1 MKNCRRAVLV
11 LLTMALL
18 VPFLIQPASADI
30 VTDTLTVKV
39 GYFGMAP
46 EDYIEVETY
55 QWWELEEALPLHE
68 ETYSFFRGDAL
79 NRPGE
84 MRTVV
89 DSARGFYLTDLLD
102 FAGIYLGDVSSL
114 SFYTRDQEV
123 GSFVSFTAQEL
134 FRHDRFYFE
143 NLSMHLRDPYR
154 DESGKLVYD
163 DSEAWGF
170 ARVVEPMLAL
180 EDNWANFEISNNE
193 TPPNFDGLH
202 AGNRFRLLFGQ
213 HEPQATETNKS
224 AKYVHTVLVTL
235 SGTAIYTPDP
245 PELDG
250 TIGSHEVK
258 MNVTVSNGDLLGA
271 LNSILRYASSDESV
285 MRVTGW
291 SIEYSD
297 TASDLAIVT
306 IQYDVIAEGDAT
318 INGYIAGSEGTY
330 TPLTTVTTGST
341 APKQPDRPDPGPTAP
356 PSPDPG
362 TTDPSNPDPGPT
374 DPANPDPG
382 PADPATPA
390 PAPSD
395 PAIPTPTP
403 PGSATPT
410 PAIPDADD
418 GAQIIVTPDGLPGLR
433 VELSEKDRQLLTQSE
448 TAAAPRL
455 VIPLSP
461 ELAARLRSAQEP
473 AAASAAETA
482 ENPPQDAASGPE
494 RDALE
499 VAPPERQ
506 TEYLV
511 ETGLAALALLLAGG
525 LYAAWTFRKERGKKL

>member
-1 MKNCRRAVLV
+1 MKNCRRAVAVLLMLV
-11 LLTMALL
+11 LLSP
-18 VPFLIQPASADI
+18 VFFIQPARADI

-39 GYFGMAP
+39 GYFGMLP
-46 EDYIEVETY
+46 EEYVEIGTY
-55 QWWELEEALPLHE
+55 QWWELEESLPLHE

-79 NRPGE
+79 NRPDE

-102 FAGIYLGDVSSL
+102 FANIYIGDVSSL

-143 NLSMHLRDPYR
+143 NLAMHLRDPYR

-163 DSEAWGF
+163 DSEAWDH

-213 HEPQATETNKS
+213 HEPQATETSKS

-250 TIGSHEVK
+250 TIGSHEVT
-258 MNVTVSNGDLLGA
+258 MNVTVSNNDLLSA
-271 LNSILRYASSDESV
+271 LQSILRFVSSDENV
-285 MRVTGW
+285 LRVTDWGIKF
-291 SIEYSD
+291 SDEYSD
-297 TASDLAIVT
+297 LATVT
-306 IQYDVIAEGDAT
+306 IRYDVLAEGDAT
-318 INGYIAGSEGTY
+318 INAFIGESGGGTQ
-330 TPLTTVTTGST
+330 LSTVTTGST
-341 APKQPDRPDPGPTAP
+341 APKTPD
-356 PSPDPG
+356 
-362 TTDPSNPDPGPT
+362 NPDPVTP
-374 DPANPDPG
+374 DPAAPDGDNTGGDTTEP
-382 PADPATPA
+382 
-390 PAPSD
+390 
-395 PAIPTPTP
+395 
-403 PGSATPT
+403 
-410 PAIPDADD
+410 D
-418 GAQIIVTPDGLPGLR
+418 GAQIIATPDGLPGLR
-433 VELSEKDRQLLTQSE
+433 VELSEKDRQLLAQSE
-448 TAAAPRL
+448 AVAAPRL

-461 ELAARLRSAQEP
+461 ELAAMLRSEQSEKPAEETPEEP
-473 AAASAAETA
+473 
-482 ENPPQDAASGPE
+482 ASGPE
-494 RDALE
+494 RTALE

-506 TEYLV
+506 TEYLL
-511 ETGLAALALLLAGG
+511 ETGIAMLVILLAGG
-525 LYAAWTFRKERGKKL
+525 LCEAWTFRKERGKRI

>member
-11 LLTMALL
+11 LLMMALL

-39 GYFGMAP
+39 GYFGMDP
-46 EDYIEVETY
+46 DDYIEVATY

-102 FAGIYLGDVSSL
+102 YADIYLGDVSSL
-114 SFYTRDQEV
+114 SFYTRDQEA

-134 FRHDRFYFE
+134 FRHDRYYFE
-143 NLSMHLRDPYR
+143 NLAMHLRDPYLTS
-154 DESGKLVYD
+154 DGLVYD
-163 DSEAWGF
+163 DSEAWDY

-213 HEPQATETNKS
+213 HEPQATETSKS

-250 TIGSHEVK
+250 TIGSHEVT
-258 MNVTVSNGDLLGA
+258 MNVTVSNNKLLDA
-271 LNSILRYASSDESV
+271 LQQLLRYASSDEGV
-285 MRVTGW
+285 LRVTGW
-291 SIEYSD
+291 SIDYSNEYSD
-297 TASDLAIVT
+297 LATVT
-306 IQYDVIAEGDAT
+306 ISYDVIAEGEAT
-318 INGYIAGSEGTY
+318 INAFIGGSGGSTQ
-330 TPLTTVTTGST
+330 LSTVTTGT
-341 APKQPDRPDPGPTAP
+341 TPPKTPD
-356 PSPDPG
+356 
-362 TTDPSNPDPGPT
+362 NPDPVT
-374 DPANPDPG
+374 PDRDNAGGDTVKEP
-382 PADPATPA
+382 
-390 PAPSD
+390 
-395 PAIPTPTP
+395 
-403 PGSATPT
+403 
-410 PAIPDADD
+410 D
-418 GAQIIVTPDGLPGLR
+418 GAQIIATPDGLPGLR
-433 VELSEKDRQLLTQSE
+433 VELSEKDRQLLAQSE
-448 TAAAPRL
+448 AVAAPRL

-461 ELAARLRSAQEP
+461 ELAAALRSAQSEEP
-473 AAASAAETA
+473 AGETP
-482 ENPPQDAASGPE
+482 EEPASGPE
-494 RDALE
+494 RTALE

-506 TEYLV
+506 TKYLL
-511 ETGLAALALLLAGG
+511 ETGIAMLALLLAGG
-525 LYAAWTFRKERGKKL
+525 LCEALTFRKERGKRI